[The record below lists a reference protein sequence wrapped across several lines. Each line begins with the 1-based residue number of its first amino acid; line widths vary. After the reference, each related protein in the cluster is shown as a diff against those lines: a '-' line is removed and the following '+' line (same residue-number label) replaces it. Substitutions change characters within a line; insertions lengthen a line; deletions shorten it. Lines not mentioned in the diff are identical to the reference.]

1 MFALRV
7 YYKMVC
13 DTLLDIISRKV
24 WKLNKLKK
32 TKVINKLG
40 VMANKACEESMVLQD
55 SSF

>member
-1 MFALRV
+1 
-7 YYKMVC
+7 MVC